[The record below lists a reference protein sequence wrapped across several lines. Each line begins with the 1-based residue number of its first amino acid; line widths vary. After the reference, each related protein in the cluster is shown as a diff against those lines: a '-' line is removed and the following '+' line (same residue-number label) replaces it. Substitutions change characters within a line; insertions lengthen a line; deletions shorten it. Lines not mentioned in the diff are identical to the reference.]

1 MSLFRKIS
9 QKFLDAPRLCVRQLG
24 PHGELLE
31 EQEIRKH
38 GSYILG
44 NWSRRFEIQR
54 GVKRHLSEQI
64 KLNWKKRDFKL
75 EIPSFLK
82 LKEPA
87 LHLSSE
93 LPPDLNCISF
103 EWKKTPSRLQL
114 LFPNKNL
121 IEIEK
126 SSFNAFSFSRLLN
139 SFSNVGLMIIA
150 GHLLLGFFVLQ
161 SLRFSAA
168 EAVKKQEFQ
177 QRIDLSKLN
186 PIHLVSKEDFYRSQR
201 RRTAHPTKSLTPEH
215 RQHAHMR
222 HLMRSWGVGG
232 AIRSA
237 NQVLP
242 KSKMEDLFR
251 NEARAHRTSKN
262 VGTWQLDDSDIQQTD
277 RTKEL
282 NLSAVQLANAL
293 RPIIPSLKECYDDAL
308 IRDPGIKGDPR
319 LWIDVNKNGS
329 IVGVT
334 VENLHAQRK
343 ESLPFLQNCFKKAYS
358 KVKFPKRPNQ
368 AFIVT
373 RTMVLE
379 QI

>member
-1 MSLFRKIS
+1 
-9 QKFLDAPRLCVRQLG
+9 
-24 PHGELLE
+24 
-31 EQEIRKH
+31 
-38 GSYILG
+38 
-44 NWSRRFEIQR
+44 
-54 GVKRHLSEQI
+54 
-64 KLNWKKRDFKL
+64 
-75 EIPSFLK
+75 
-82 LKEPA
+82 
-87 LHLSSE
+87 
-93 LPPDLNCISF
+93 
-103 EWKKTPSRLQL
+103 
-114 LFPNKNL
+114 
-121 IEIEK
+121 
-126 SSFNAFSFSRLLN
+126 
-139 SFSNVGLMIIA
+139 
-150 GHLLLGFFVLQ
+150 
-161 SLRFSAA
+161 
-168 EAVKKQEFQ
+168 
-177 QRIDLSKLN
+177 
-186 PIHLVSKEDFYRSQR
+186 
-201 RRTAHPTKSLTPEH
+201 
-215 RQHAHMR
+215 
-222 HLMRSWGVGG
+222 MRSWGVGG